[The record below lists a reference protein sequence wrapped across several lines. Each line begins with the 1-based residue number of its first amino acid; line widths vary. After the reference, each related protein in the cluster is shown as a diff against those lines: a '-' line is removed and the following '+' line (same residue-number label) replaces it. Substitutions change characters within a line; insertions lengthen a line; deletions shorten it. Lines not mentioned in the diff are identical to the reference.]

1 MLSSNTFKA
10 LAHSGRRLLCG
21 ALGGVAATALASA
34 SASALESRTYVVWW
48 FAQASYSQDG
58 DCGPGGIN
66 PKMVDQFVPNLRRL
80 GYTGSQIEEIMKSG
94 GRGGG
99 GEDDEGG
106 PGGWETQKLRQ
117 IMEVRARVNGKP
129 ANAFMHPAAVI
140 DPMLKTVVGKYAYGF
155 NLDGKG
161 AEEATAFEDPQTHEK
176 GIDNQLFRAL
186 GCVEAYRGTLEN
198 DNTFWSFMWMSQKD
212 VTPAWLIT
220 LEGEDLSKDGPIM
233 ISMTRALE
241 PPRYNGGGDP
251 RADMTFREDSDPRT
265 RGNNFKGQIKDG
277 VVTVTENSAHLHLMQ
292 DQLTYPEFDL
302 GKFKV
307 RWTMGK
313 DGSLNGLLGGYQPI
327 EQVYFAIGQS
337 GQVREGTGLA
347 PELPGIYH
355 AMRRMADG
363 EVDPKTGLRLTISS
377 TYHLKAV
384 PAFMVPAKEQAKARA
399 RAAGIAPAAT
409 GSR

>member
-1 MLSSNTFKA
+1 MKAGNFPGKWAA
-10 LAHSGRRLLCG
+10 LAYAG
-21 ALGGVAATALASA
+21 LGITGLAFTAAP
-34 SASALESRTYVVWW
+34 ASALESRTYVMWW
-48 FAQASYSQDG
+48 FAQAAYSQDG

-66 PKMVDQFVPNLRRL
+66 PKMVDQFVPNLKRL
-80 GYTGSQIEEIMKSG
+80 GYTGQQIEEIMKSG
-94 GRGGG
+94 GRG
-99 GEDDEGG
+99 DDDDGG

-117 IMEVRARVNGKP
+117 IMETRARVEGKP
-129 ANAFMHPAAVI
+129 VNAFMHPAAVI

-161 AEEATAFEDPQTHEK
+161 ADDATAFEDPQTHEK
-176 GIDNQLFRAL
+176 GVDNQLFRAL

-198 DNTFWSFMWMSQKD
+198 DNTYWSFMWMSQKD

-220 LEGEDLSKDGPIM
+220 LEGEDLSKDGPVT

-265 RGNNFKGQIKDG
+265 RGNVFKGQIKNG
-277 VVTVTENSAHLHLMQ
+277 VVTIAEDSAHLHLMQ

-302 GKFKV
+302 GKFHV
-307 RWTMGK
+307 RWTLNA
-313 DGSLNGLLGGYQPI
+313 DGSLNGLIGGYQPI
-327 EQVYFAIGQS
+327 DQTYFAIGQS

-363 EVDPKTGLRLTISS
+363 EPDPKTGLRLSISA

-384 PAFMVPAKEQAKARA
+384 PAFMVPAKEMVEARA
-399 RAAGIAPAAT
+399 RAVGGVTPTA